1 MELPEILEDV
11 VMAAPTIQ
19 FTDGAAYDRMMG
31 VWSRMVGEVFLDWL
45 NPAPGLTWADIGCGS
60 GAFSNLLAARCAP
73 AKIYGIDPS
82 EAQLTQARKGPAAGI
97 AEFQLGD
104 AMALPYEDNCIDA
117 AAMALVLFF
126 VPDPA
131 KGVAEMKRVVKPGG
145 SVSAYMWDM
154 LGGGVPMQPLY
165 AELGPTGIPAPM
177 PPSVSISTMDAM
189 RAAWMA
195 AGFVDIETRVV
206 SVRRSFAD
214 FEEFW
219 AITAS
224 SVAARTALDRLSP
237 EALAA
242 LKERVR
248 PRMSPAADGT
258 ISYDAWCNAIKGRK
272 PQTT

>member
-1 MELPEILEDV
+1 
-11 VMAAPTIQ
+11 MAAPTMQ
-19 FTDGAAYDRMMG
+19 FNDGAGYDRMMG
-31 VWSRMVGEVFLDWL
+31 VWSRMVGEEFLDWL
-45 NPAPGLTWADIGCGS
+45 APAPGLTWADIGCGS
-60 GAFSNLLAARCAP
+60 GAFSDLLAARCAP
-73 AKIYGIDPS
+73 ARIYGIDPS
-82 EAQLTQARKGPAAGI
+82 DAQLVQARKGPAAGV
-97 AEFQLGD
+97 AEFRQGD
-104 AMALPYEDNCIDA
+104 AMALPYADNSIDA

-131 KGVAEMKRVVKPGG
+131 KGVAEMNRVVKPGG

-154 LGGGVPMQPLY
+154 MGGGVPMQPVY
-165 AELGPTGIPAPM
+165 DELGPTGIPAPM
-177 PPSVSISTMDAM
+177 PPSAPISRMEAM

-195 AGFVDIETRVV
+195 GGFVDIETRVV

-242 LKERVR
+242 LKERIR

-272 PQTT
+272 PTT